1 MVTGMGKENV
11 VSDVAVP
18 KGVDM
23 PSLDARAM
31 SAIVAAVG
39 PAMRSQERI
48 VSTQRRSE
56 GASSQ

>member
-1 MVTGMGKENV
+1 
-11 VSDVAVP
+11 
-18 KGVDM
+18 M

-31 SAIVAAVG
+31 SAIVAAAG

-48 VSTQRRSE
+48 VRTQRDSE